1 MSDKE
6 EIGLKTEEENN
17 EEVSIQEKEV
27 TRNEM
32 VDRMFNFLID
42 EYPNDKFTFKNLDD
56 IKYDLIEVVA
66 DETIAFRQIIDM
78 SFTVEKNQERIKGS
92 YERNLRSFEKQGKDL
107 KEKHNQ
113 EIAYMD
119 QAEVTSVRTIK
130 DAE

>member
-6 EIGLKTEEENN
+6 EIGLKAEEENN
-17 EEVSIQEKEV
+17 EEVSNKKEV
-27 TRNEM
+27 TRDEM
-32 VDRMFNFLID
+32 VEGMLL
-42 EYPNDKFTFKNLDD
+42 ELSETYPEDTFTYQNLDD
-56 IKYDLIEVVA
+56 IKYDLIEIVA
-66 DETIAFRQIIDM
+66 DATIAFRQIIDM
-78 SFTVEKNQERIKGS
+78 SFTLEENKVRVKGS
-92 YERNLRSFEKQGKDL
+92 YERNLRAFEKLSKDL